1 MVCQWEL
8 IFQVLF
14 KKYSPLACRI
24 AISESD
30 FWWRHTWPNSC
41 PAWQLLYY
49 SMQIYFCCFLLLWF
63 QANNSSWHSNTKRT
77 SSAAWNSLCSSGH
90 LHPRGKFTLSCLFL
104 HYTATFHWFTLL
116 WVKFFILPK
125 AVLQAVNVAWQGHKH
140 KCVDKDIT
148 N

>member
-1 MVCQWEL
+1 MVWEL

-24 AISESD
+24 AKSESD
-30 FWWRHTWPNSC
+30 FWGRHTWQDSC
-41 PAWQLLYY
+41 PAWQSRYCTTVCKFTFVVFF
-49 SMQIYFCCFLLLWF
+49 SCDFKQTTP
-63 QANNSSWHSNTKRT
+63 SWHSNTKRT
-77 SSAAWNSLCSSGH
+77 SSAAWNSRCSSGH
-90 LHPRGKFTLSCLFL
+90 FHPRGKFTLSCLFL

-116 WVKFFILPK
+116 WVNFFILPK